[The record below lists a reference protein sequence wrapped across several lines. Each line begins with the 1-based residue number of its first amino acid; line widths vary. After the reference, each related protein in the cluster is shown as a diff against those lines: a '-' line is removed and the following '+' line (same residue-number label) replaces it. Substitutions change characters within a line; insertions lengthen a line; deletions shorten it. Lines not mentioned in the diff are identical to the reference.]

1 MRKPFHYHSPCACHF
16 LGFSRSVLAVAL
28 DTEARRL
35 VRGYQTSETGSE
47 WIQSGCHCMTRC
59 MEIVSGKNGRLGAV
73 PIEITTASCPLKLR
87 VLIEV
92 RGESSAV
99 VECRAVAKSRE
110 DGFEETMVRSE
121 VKWW

>member
-1 MRKPFHYHSPCACHF
+1 M
-16 LGFSRSVLAVAL
+16 
-28 DTEARRL
+28 
-35 VRGYQTSETGSE
+35 TG
-47 WIQSGCHCMTRC
+47 C

-73 PIEITTASCPLKLR
+73 PIEITTACPLKLR